1 MEIKRKKLLRPAR
14 LIRGDTIGIVA
25 PASPFDKVKFNQ
37 GIVALESMG
46 FRTSVSDDL
55 FITNGYLA
63 GTDRHRANMVNRLF
77 ADKTIKAVVC
87 AKGGFGSLRML
98 SLLDFQLIGRNPK
111 IFVGFSDISALL
123 FVLFAKCGLVTFHG
137 PMVTTLADATE
148 ETKNNMFLTIT
159 SDIMPK
165 LKPKKGVTI
174 KPGIASGPV
183 AGGNLTTLCH
193 LAGTPY
199 TPNFKGQIL
208 LLEDKGE
215 AAYRIDRMLSQMKLA
230 GCFDGL
236 NGLALG
242 SFEDCGKLDDIFLI
256 VDDIFKENKIPILAG
271 FEIGHGTNNFMVPMG
286 LMATLDANRQRL
298 VFNEPATV
306 SATGNWR

>member
-1 MEIKRKKLLRPAR
+1 MEFKQKKLLKPVR
-14 LIRGDTIGIVA
+14 LERGDTIGIVA
-25 PASPFDKVKFNQ
+25 PASPFNKVKFYQ
-37 GIVALESMG
+37 GIEALESMG
-46 FRTSVSDDL
+46 FRTSVSEDL

-77 ADKTIKAVVC
+77 ADKNIKAVVC

-98 SLLDFQLIGRNPK
+98 SLLDLQLIGRNPK

-123 FVLFAKCGLVTFHG
+123 YVLLAKCGLVSFHG
-137 PMVTTLADATE
+137 PMVTTLAEATE
-148 ETKNNMFLTIT
+148 ETKKSMFLTIT
-159 SDIMPK
+159 ADIKPV
-165 LKPKKGVTI
+165 LKPKEGVTI
-174 KPGIASGPV
+174 EPGIASGHV

-199 TPNFKGQIL
+199 TPNFKGKIL
-208 LLEDKGE
+208 VLEDKGE

-256 VDDIFKENKIPILAG
+256 VDDIFKEYKIPILAG
-271 FEIGHGTNNFMVPMG
+271 LEIGHGTNNFTVPMG
-286 LMATLDANRQRL
+286 LVATLDANRQRL
-298 VFNEPATV
+298 SFNEPATM
-306 SATGNWR
+306 SATGNVP

>member
-37 GIVALESMG
+37 GIAALESMG

-165 LKPKKGVTI
+165 LKPKKGRVFSFSVPD
-174 KPGIASGPV
+174 PGDNPSFFIFSLHKCGSTLLMQLLHDVCRIINMPV
-183 AGGNLTTLCH
+183 VDLNTKIFNLGIQANLLTEDINGIWNKQGYAYLGFRSFFPALDFDFTQ
-193 LAGTPY
+193 TK
-199 TPNFKGQIL
+199 NIL
-208 LLEDKGE
+208 LIRDPRDMLVSYQVPDVSNIPEE
-215 AAYRIDRMLSQMKLA
+215 AWDREQGYGYPKDL
-230 GCFDGL
+230 
-236 NGLALG
+236 
-242 SFEDCGKLDDIFLI
+242 
-256 VDDIFKENKIPILAG
+256 
-271 FEIGHGTNNFMVPMG
+271 
-286 LMATLDANRQRL
+286 
-298 VFNEPATV
+298 
-306 SATGNWR
+306 

>member
-1 MEIKRKKLLRPAR
+1 MEFKQKKLLKPVR
-14 LIRGDTIGIVA
+14 LERGATIGIVA
-25 PASPFDKVKFNQ
+25 PASPFDKVKFYQ
-37 GIVALESMG
+37 GIEALESMG
-46 FRTSVSDDL
+46 FRTSVSEDL
-55 FITNGYLA
+55 FVTNGYLA

-77 ADKTIKAVVC
+77 ADKNIKAVVC

-98 SLLDFQLIGRNPK
+98 SLLDLQLIERNPK
-111 IFVGFSDISALL
+111 IFIGFSDISALL
-123 FVLFAKCGLVTFHG
+123 YVFLANCGLVTFHG

-148 ETKNNMFLTIT
+148 ETKNSMFLTIT
-159 SDIMPK
+159 TDIKPV
-165 LKPKKGVTI
+165 LKPKEGVTI
-174 KPGIASGPV
+174 NPGIASGPV

-199 TPNFKGQIL
+199 TPNFKGKIL

-236 NGLALG
+236 KGLALG
-242 SFEDCGKLDDIFLI
+242 SFEDCGKLDEIFLI

-271 FEIGHGTNNFMVPMG
+271 LEIGHGTNNFTVPMG
-286 LMATLDANRQRL
+286 LEATLDTNRQRL
-298 VFNEPATV
+298 SFNEPATM
-306 SATGNWR
+306 SATGNVP